1 MQDIFG
7 HLAALRRPRLLV
19 RTARIGARDY
29 SRRRD
34 LKRVL
39 GYGTLPKPAAAVM
52 RLLDLE
58 RDHNRRRETGD
69 AGYSLTRHVD
79 VLIALMGEAEGLRRP
94 NLKAA

>member
-7 HLAALRRPRLLV
+7 HLAALHRPRLLV

-39 GYGTLPKPAAAVM
+39 GYGALPKPAAAIM
-52 RLLDLE
+52 RLLDME
-58 RDHNRRRETGD
+58 RGHNQQREDGD
-69 AGYSLTRHVD
+69 AGYSLTHHVD
-79 VLIALMGEAEGLRRP
+79 VLIALVGEAEGLQRLR
-94 NLKAA
+94 LDCA

>member
-34 LKRVL
+34 LRRVL

-58 RDHNRRRETGD
+58 RDHNRRREAGD

-79 VLIALMGEAEGLRRP
+79 VLIALMGEADGLRRP
-94 NLKAA
+94 GLNLA